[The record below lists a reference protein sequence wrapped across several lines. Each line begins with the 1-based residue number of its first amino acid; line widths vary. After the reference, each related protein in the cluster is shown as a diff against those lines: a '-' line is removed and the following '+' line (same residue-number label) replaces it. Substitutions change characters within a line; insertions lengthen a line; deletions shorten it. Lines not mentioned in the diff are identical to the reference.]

1 MQGDVYTSFL
11 ERLNRRHEA
20 NKKEDEMK
28 ITKRQLRRIIKE
40 AMRQVGPTVP
50 QEMMD
55 RINALEDAAREDH
68 LFDIVDA
75 IESGA
80 SDYTLDMLKNNL
92 LDAEYTQNDPEYA
105 RKKKAYKENP
115 EFFN

>member
-1 MQGDVYTSFL
+1 
-11 ERLNRRHEA
+11 
-20 NKKEDEMK
+20 MK
-28 ITKRQLRRIIKE
+28 ITRRQLRTILKE

-55 RINALEDAAREDH
+55 RINDLEDADRQDH

-80 SDYTLDMLKNNL
+80 ADYTLDMLKNNL

>member
-1 MQGDVYTSFL
+1 
-11 ERLNRRHEA
+11 
-20 NKKEDEMK
+20 MK
-28 ITKRQLRRIIKE
+28 ITRRQLRTILKE

-50 QEMMD
+50 QSLMD
-55 RINALEDAAREDH
+55 RINDLEDADRQDH

-80 SDYTLDMLKNNL
+80 ADYTLDMLKNNL
-92 LDAEYTQNDPEYA
+92 LDAEYMQNDPEYS
-105 RKKKAYKENP
+105 RKAAAYKKNP